1 MPSRLKDLQF
11 KIWIAFL
18 TFLSGFINVGAIR
31 SFSLPVSHHTGNV
44 SHLALSIANK
54 NAKEILAVILVIL
67 AFFAGAFVSGLLFH
81 QRKFGLKKRY
91 GILLMGLAMIFL
103 SLALFKSQTPQIL
116 KVSAL
121 SFAAG
126 IQNAMF
132 IFYGDILVRTT
143 HITGYLTDAA
153 FALAMCLRGKK
164 DKFRFF
170 SFYSLNILF
179 FLTGGII
186 AGLIKIGSFFISSAC
201 LYFIAGLYYFI
212 MREKKLFNKICRS
225 LYLTIINF

>member
-1 MPSRLKDLQF
+1 MTDTLKDRRF

-31 SFSLPVSHHTGNV
+31 SFSLPISHHTGNV
-44 SHLALSIANK
+44 SHLALSIVHK
-54 NAKEILAVILVIL
+54 NITEVCIITSAIL

-103 SLALFKSQTPQIL
+103 SLALFKTPQIL

-126 IQNAMF
+126 VQNAMF

-170 SFYSLNILF
+170 LFYSLNILF
-179 FLTGGII
+179 FLAGGIT
-186 AGLIKIGSFFISSAC
+186 AGLIKISSFFIASAC
-201 LYFIAGLYYFI
+201 LYLIAGLYYFM
-212 MREKKLFNKICRS
+212 MREKQ
-225 LYLTIINF
+225 

>member
-1 MPSRLKDLQF
+1 MTDTLKDRRF

-31 SFSLPVSHHTGNV
+31 IFSLPISHHTGNI
-44 SHLALSIANK
+44 SHLALSIVHK
-54 NAKEILAVILVIL
+54 NITEVFIIGSAIL
-67 AFFAGAFVSGLLFH
+67 AFFAGAFISGLLFH

-91 GILLMGLAMIFL
+91 GILLMGLAIIFL
-103 SLALFKSQTPQIL
+103 SLLKTPQIL

-126 IQNAMF
+126 VQNAMF

-170 SFYSLNILF
+170 LFYSLNILF
-179 FLTGGII
+179 FLAGGIT

-201 LYFIAGLYYFI
+201 LYLIAGLYYFM
-212 MREKKLFNKICRS
+212 MRKKQ
-225 LYLTIINF
+225 

>member
-1 MPSRLKDLQF
+1 MTDTLKNRRF
-11 KIWIAFL
+11 KVWIAFL

-31 SFSLPVSHHTGNV
+31 SFSLPVSHHTGNI
-44 SHLALSIANK
+44 SHLAFSIVHK
-54 NAKEILAVILVIL
+54 NITEVFIICSAIL
-67 AFFAGAFVSGLLFH
+67 AFFTGAFFSGLLFH

-103 SLALFKSQTPQIL
+103 SLALLKTPQIL
-116 KVSAL
+116 KISAL

-126 IQNAMF
+126 VQNAMF

-170 SFYSLNILF
+170 LFYSLNILF
-179 FLTGGII
+179 FLAGGII
-186 AGLIKIGSFFISSAC
+186 AGLIKISSFFIASAC
-201 LYFIAGLYYFI
+201 LYLIAGLYYFM
-212 MREKKLFNKICRS
+212 MRKKGK
-225 LYLTIINF
+225 

>member
-1 MPSRLKDLQF
+1 MTDTLKDLRF
-11 KIWIAFL
+11 KVWIAFL

-54 NAKEILAVILVIL
+54 NITEVFIIASAIL
-67 AFFAGAFVSGLLFH
+67 AFFAGAFISGLLFH

-91 GILLMGLAMIFL
+91 GILLMGLAGIFL
-103 SLALFKSQTPQIL
+103 SLALFKTPQIL

-126 IQNAMF
+126 VQNAMF

-170 SFYSLNILF
+170 LFYSLNILF
-179 FLTGGII
+179 FLAGGIT
-186 AGLIKIGSFFISSAC
+186 AGLIKISSFFIASAC
-201 LYFIAGLYYFI
+201 LYLIAGLYYFM
-212 MREKKLFNKICRS
+212 MRRKQ
-225 LYLTIINF
+225 

>member
-1 MPSRLKDLQF
+1 MTDSLKDRRF

-31 SFSLPVSHHTGNV
+31 SFSLPVSHHTGNI
-44 SHLALSIANK
+44 SHLALSIVHK
-54 NAKEILAVILVIL
+54 NITEVFIICPAIL
-67 AFFAGAFVSGLLFH
+67 AFFTGAFFSGLLFH

-103 SLALFKSQTPQIL
+103 SLALFKTPQIL
-116 KVSAL
+116 KISAL

-126 IQNAMF
+126 VQNAMF

-170 SFYSLNILF
+170 LFYSLNILF
-179 FLTGGII
+179 FLAGGII
-186 AGLIKIGSFFISSAC
+186 AGLIKISSFFIASAC
-201 LYFIAGLYYFI
+201 LYLIAGLYYFM
-212 MREKKLFNKICRS
+212 MRKKGK
-225 LYLTIINF
+225 

>member
-1 MPSRLKDLQF
+1 MTDTLKDRRF

-44 SHLALSIANK
+44 SHLALSIAHK
-54 NAKEILAVILVIL
+54 NIAEVCIITSAIL

-103 SLALFKSQTPQIL
+103 SLALLKTPQIL

-126 IQNAMF
+126 VQNAMF

-170 SFYSLNILF
+170 LFYSLNILF
-179 FLTGGII
+179 FLAGGII
-186 AGLIKIGSFFISSAC
+186 AGLIKISSFFIASAC
-201 LYFIAGLYYFI
+201 LYLIAGLYYFM
-212 MREKKLFNKICRS
+212 MREKQ
-225 LYLTIINF
+225 

>member
-1 MPSRLKDLQF
+1 MSDTLKDRRF

-44 SHLALSIANK
+44 SHLAISIAHK
-54 NAKEILAVILVIL
+54 NIAEVFIICSAIL
-67 AFFAGAFVSGLLFH
+67 AFFAGAFFSGLLFH

-103 SLALFKSQTPQIL
+103 SLALLKTPQIL

-126 IQNAMF
+126 VQNAMF

-170 SFYSLNILF
+170 LFYSLNILF
-179 FLTGGII
+179 FLAGGII
-186 AGLIKIGSFFISSAC
+186 AGLIKISSFFIVSAC
-201 LYFIAGLYYFI
+201 LYLIAGLYYFM
-212 MREKKLFNKICRS
+212 MRKKGNKNIS
-225 LYLTIINF
+225 ITKPVQ

>member
-1 MPSRLKDLQF
+1 MSNTLKDLRF
-11 KIWIAFL
+11 KVWIAFL

-54 NAKEILAVILVIL
+54 NITEVFIIGSAIL
-67 AFFAGAFVSGLLFH
+67 AFFAGAFISGLLFH

-103 SLALFKSQTPQIL
+103 SLTLFKTPQIL

-126 IQNAMF
+126 VQNAMF

-170 SFYSLNILF
+170 LFYSLNILF
-179 FLTGGII
+179 FLAGGII
-186 AGLIKIGSFFISSAC
+186 AGLIKISSFFIASAC
-201 LYFIAGLYYFI
+201 LYLIAGLYYFM
-212 MREKKLFNKICRS
+212 MRKKQ
-225 LYLTIINF
+225 

>member
-1 MPSRLKDLQF
+1 MSNTLKDRRF

-31 SFSLPVSHHTGNV
+31 IFSLPISHHTGNV
-44 SHLALSIANK
+44 SHLALSIVHK
-54 NAKEILAVILVIL
+54 NIAEVCIITSAIL

-91 GILLMGLAMIFL
+91 GILLMGLAGIFL
-103 SLALFKSQTPQIL
+103 SLALFKTPQIL

-126 IQNAMF
+126 VQNAMF

-170 SFYSLNILF
+170 LFYSLNILF
-179 FLTGGII
+179 FLAGGII
-186 AGLIKIGSFFISSAC
+186 AGLIKISSFFIASAC
-201 LYFIAGLYYFI
+201 LYLIAGLYYFM
-212 MREKKLFNKICRS
+212 MREKQ
-225 LYLTIINF
+225 

>member
-1 MPSRLKDLQF
+1 MSNTLKDLRF

-54 NAKEILAVILVIL
+54 NITEVFIIGSAIL
-67 AFFAGAFVSGLLFH
+67 AFFAGAFISGLLFH

-103 SLALFKSQTPQIL
+103 SLTLFKTPQIL

-126 IQNAMF
+126 VQNAMF

-170 SFYSLNILF
+170 LFYSLNILF
-179 FLTGGII
+179 FLAGGII
-186 AGLIKIGSFFISSAC
+186 AGLIKISSFFIASAC
-201 LYFIAGLYYFI
+201 LYLIAGLYYFM
-212 MREKKLFNKICRS
+212 MRKKQ
-225 LYLTIINF
+225 

>member
-1 MPSRLKDLQF
+1 MSNTLKDLRF

-44 SHLALSIANK
+44 SHLALSIVHK
-54 NAKEILAVILVIL
+54 NIAEVCIITSAIL
-67 AFFAGAFVSGLLFH
+67 AFFAGAFISGLLFH

-103 SLALFKSQTPQIL
+103 SLALFKTPQIL
-116 KVSAL
+116 KVFAL

-126 IQNAMF
+126 VQNAMF

-170 SFYSLNILF
+170 LFYSLNILF
-179 FLTGGII
+179 FLAGGII
-186 AGLIKIGSFFISSAC
+186 AGLIKISSFFIASAC
-201 LYFIAGLYYFI
+201 LYLIAGLYYFM
-212 MREKKLFNKICRS
+212 MREKQ
-225 LYLTIINF
+225 

>member
-1 MPSRLKDLQF
+1 MSNTLKDLRF
-11 KIWIAFL
+11 KVWIAFL

-54 NAKEILAVILVIL
+54 NITEVFIIGSAILA
-67 AFFAGAFVSGLLFH
+67 FAGAFISGLLFH
-81 QRKFGLKKRY
+81 QRKSGLKKRY

-103 SLALFKSQTPQIL
+103 SLTLFKTPQIL

-126 IQNAMF
+126 VQNAMF

-170 SFYSLNILF
+170 CFTASTFF
-179 FLTGGII
+179 FLAGGII
-186 AGLIKIGSFFISSAC
+186 AGLIKISSFFIASAC
-201 LYFIAGLYYFI
+201 LYLIAGLYYFM
-212 MREKKLFNKICRS
+212 MRKNSKIENKFQPLTYAF
-225 LYLTIINF
+225 LYI

>member
-1 MPSRLKDLQF
+1 MTDTLKDRRF

-44 SHLALSIANK
+44 SHLALSIVHK
-54 NAKEILAVILVIL
+54 NITEVFIIASAIL
-67 AFFAGAFVSGLLFH
+67 AFFAGAFISGLLFH

-91 GILLMGLAMIFL
+91 GILLMGLAGIFL
-103 SLALFKSQTPQIL
+103 SLALFKTPQIL

-126 IQNAMF
+126 VQNAMF

-170 SFYSLNILF
+170 LFYSLNILF
-179 FLTGGII
+179 FLAGGIT
-186 AGLIKIGSFFISSAC
+186 AGLIKISSFFIASAC
-201 LYFIAGLYYFI
+201 LYLIAGLYYFM
-212 MREKKLFNKICRS
+212 MRKKTV
-225 LYLTIINF
+225 Y

>member
-1 MPSRLKDLQF
+1 MTDTLKDRRF

-31 SFSLPVSHHTGNV
+31 SFSLPISHHTGNV
-44 SHLALSIANK
+44 SHLALSIAHK
-54 NAKEILAVILVIL
+54 NITEVFIIASAIL
-67 AFFAGAFVSGLLFH
+67 AFFAGAFFSGLLFH
-81 QRKFGLKKRY
+81 
-91 GILLMGLAMIFL
+91 
-103 SLALFKSQTPQIL
+103 
-116 KVSAL
+116 
-121 SFAAG
+121 
-126 IQNAMF
+126 AMF

-170 SFYSLNILF
+170 LFYSLNILF
-179 FLTGGII
+179 FLAGGIT

-201 LYFIAGLYYFI
+201 LYLIAGLYYFM
-212 MREKKLFNKICRS
+212 MRKKRK
-225 LYLTIINF
+225 

>member
-1 MPSRLKDLQF
+1 MSNTLKDRRF

-18 TFLSGFINVGAIR
+18 TFLSGFINVGASLI
-31 SFSLPVSHHTGNV
+31 FSLPISHHTGNI

-54 NAKEILAVILVIL
+54 NITEVFMVASAIL
-67 AFFAGAFVSGLLFH
+67 AFFAGAFISGLLFH

-103 SLALFKSQTPQIL
+103 SLTLFKTPQIL

-126 IQNAMF
+126 VQNAMF

-170 SFYSLNILF
+170 LFYSLNILF
-179 FLTGGII
+179 FLAGGIT

-201 LYFIAGLYYFI
+201 LYLITGLYYFM
-212 MREKKLFNKICRS
+212 MRKKQ
-225 LYLTIINF
+225 

>member
-1 MPSRLKDLQF
+1 MTDTLKDRRF

-44 SHLALSIANK
+44 SHLAISIAHK
-54 NAKEILAVILVIL
+54 NIAEVFMIASAIL
-67 AFFAGAFVSGLLFH
+67 AFFAGAFFSGLLFH

-91 GILLMGLAMIFL
+91 GILLMGLAIIFL
-103 SLALFKSQTPQIL
+103 SLALFKTPQIL
-116 KVSAL
+116 KISAL

-126 IQNAMF
+126 VQNAMF

-170 SFYSLNILF
+170 LFYSLNILF
-179 FLTGGII
+179 FLAGGIT
-186 AGLIKIGSFFISSAC
+186 AGLIKTDSFFISSAC
-201 LYFIAGLYYFI
+201 LYLIAGLYYFM
-212 MREKKLFNKICRS
+212 MRRKTF
-225 LYLTIINF
+225 

>member
-1 MPSRLKDLQF
+1 MTDTLKDRRF

-31 SFSLPVSHHTGNV
+31 SFSLPISHHTGNV
-44 SHLALSIANK
+44 SHLALSIVHK
-54 NAKEILAVILVIL
+54 NIAEVCIITSAIL

-103 SLALFKSQTPQIL
+103 SLALFKTPQIL
-116 KVSAL
+116 KISAL

-170 SFYSLNILF
+170 LFYSLNILF
-179 FLTGGII
+179 FLAGGII
-186 AGLIKIGSFFISSAC
+186 AGLIKISSFFIASAC
-201 LYFIAGLYYFI
+201 LYLIAGLYYFM
-212 MREKKLFNKICRS
+212 MRKKQ
-225 LYLTIINF
+225 

>member
-1 MPSRLKDLQF
+1 MTDTLKDLRF
-11 KIWIAFL
+11 KVWIACL

-54 NAKEILAVILVIL
+54 NITEVFIIASAIL
-67 AFFAGAFVSGLLFH
+67 AFFAGAFISGLLFH

-91 GILLMGLAMIFL
+91 GILLMGLAGIFL
-103 SLALFKSQTPQIL
+103 SLALFKTPQIL

-126 IQNAMF
+126 VQNAMF

-170 SFYSLNILF
+170 LFYSLNILF
-179 FLTGGII
+179 FLAGGIT
-186 AGLIKIGSFFISSAC
+186 AGLIKISSFFIASAC
-201 LYFIAGLYYFI
+201 LYLIAGLYYFM
-212 MREKKLFNKICRS
+212 MRRKQ
-225 LYLTIINF
+225 

>member
-1 MPSRLKDLQF
+1 MSNTLKDLRF

-44 SHLALSIANK
+44 SHLALSIAHK
-54 NAKEILAVILVIL
+54 NIAEVCIITSAIL

-103 SLALFKSQTPQIL
+103 SLALFKTPQIL

-126 IQNAMF
+126 VQNAMF

-153 FALAMCLRGKK
+153 FALAMCIRGKK

-170 SFYSLNILF
+170 LFYSLNILF
-179 FLTGGII
+179 FLAGGIT
-186 AGLIKIGSFFISSAC
+186 AGLIKTDSFFISSAC
-201 LYFIAGLYYFI
+201 LYLIAGLYYF
-212 MREKKLFNKICRS
+212 MLRKKQ
-225 LYLTIINF
+225 

>member
-1 MPSRLKDLQF
+1 MTDTLKDRRF

-44 SHLALSIANK
+44 SHLALSIAHK
-54 NAKEILAVILVIL
+54 NIAEVCIITSAIL
-67 AFFAGAFVSGLLFH
+67 AFFAGAFFSGLLFH

-103 SLALFKSQTPQIL
+103 SLALFKTPQIL

-126 IQNAMF
+126 VQNAMF

-164 DKFRFF
+164 DKFFCFTASIFFF
-170 SFYSLNILF
+170 S
-179 FLTGGII
+179 
-186 AGLIKIGSFFISSAC
+186 
-201 LYFIAGLYYFI
+201 
-212 MREKKLFNKICRS
+212 
-225 LYLTIINF
+225 

>member
-1 MPSRLKDLQF
+1 M
-11 KIWIAFL
+11 
-18 TFLSGFINVGAIR
+18 SGFINVGAIR

-54 NAKEILAVILVIL
+54 NITEVFMVASAIL
-67 AFFAGAFVSGLLFH
+67 AFFAGAFFSGLLFH

-103 SLALFKSQTPQIL
+103 SLALLKTPQIL
-116 KVSAL
+116 KISAL

-126 IQNAMF
+126 VQNAMF

-170 SFYSLNILF
+170 LFYSLNILF
-179 FLTGGII
+179 FLAGGIT
-186 AGLIKIGSFFISSAC
+186 AGLIKTDSFFISSAC
-201 LYFIAGLYYFI
+201 LYLIAGLYYFM
-212 MREKKLFNKICRS
+212 MRKKGNKNIS
-225 LYLTIINF
+225 ITKPVQ

>member
-1 MPSRLKDLQF
+1 MSNTLKDRRF

-44 SHLALSIANK
+44 SHLALSIAHK
-54 NAKEILAVILVIL
+54 NIPEVFIICSAIL
-67 AFFAGAFVSGLLFH
+67 AFFAGAFFSGLLFH

-103 SLALFKSQTPQIL
+103 SLALFKTPQIL

-126 IQNAMF
+126 VQNAMF

-170 SFYSLNILF
+170 LFYSLNILF
-179 FLTGGII
+179 FLAGGIT
-186 AGLIKIGSFFISSAC
+186 AGLIKISSFFIASAC
-201 LYFIAGLYYFI
+201 LYLIAGLYYFM
-212 MREKKLFNKICRS
+212 MRRKQ
-225 LYLTIINF
+225 

>member
-1 MPSRLKDLQF
+1 MTDTLKDRRF

-31 SFSLPVSHHTGNV
+31 IFSLPISHHTGNI
-44 SHLALSIANK
+44 SHLALSIVHK
-54 NAKEILAVILVIL
+54 NITEVFIIGSAIL
-67 AFFAGAFVSGLLFH
+67 AFFAGAFISGLLFH

-103 SLALFKSQTPQIL
+103 SLALFKTPQIL

-126 IQNAMF
+126 VQNAMF

-153 FALAMCLRGKK
+153 FALAMCIRGKK

-170 SFYSLNILF
+170 LFYSLNILF
-179 FLTGGII
+179 FLAGGIT
-186 AGLIKIGSFFISSAC
+186 AGLIKTDSFFISSAC
-201 LYFIAGLYYFI
+201 LYLIAGLYYF
-212 MREKKLFNKICRS
+212 MLRKKQ
-225 LYLTIINF
+225 

>member
-1 MPSRLKDLQF
+1 MTDTLKNRRF

-31 SFSLPVSHHTGNV
+31 SFSLPVSHHTGNI
-44 SHLALSIANK
+44 SHLALSIVHK
-54 NAKEILAVILVIL
+54 NITEVFIICSAIL
-67 AFFAGAFVSGLLFH
+67 AFFTGAFFSGLLFH

-103 SLALFKSQTPQIL
+103 SLALLKTPQIL
-116 KVSAL
+116 KISAL

-126 IQNAMF
+126 VQNAMF

-170 SFYSLNILF
+170 LFCSLNILF
-179 FLTGGII
+179 FLAGGIT
-186 AGLIKIGSFFISSAC
+186 AGLIKTGSFFIASAC
-201 LYFIAGLYYFI
+201 LYLIAGLYYFM
-212 MREKKLFNKICRS
+212 MRRKQ
-225 LYLTIINF
+225 

>member
-1 MPSRLKDLQF
+1 MTDTLKDLRF
-11 KIWIAFL
+11 KVWIAFL

-44 SHLALSIANK
+44 SHLALSIVHK
-54 NAKEILAVILVIL
+54 NITEVFIIASAIL
-67 AFFAGAFVSGLLFH
+67 AFFAGAFISGLLFH

-91 GILLMGLAMIFL
+91 GILLMGLAGIFL
-103 SLALFKSQTPQIL
+103 SLALFKTPQIL

-126 IQNAMF
+126 VQNAMF

-170 SFYSLNILF
+170 LFYSLNILF
-179 FLTGGII
+179 FLAGGIT
-186 AGLIKIGSFFISSAC
+186 AGLIKISSFFIASAC
-201 LYFIAGLYYFI
+201 LYLIAGLYYFM
-212 MREKKLFNKICRS
+212 MREKQ
-225 LYLTIINF
+225 

>member
-1 MPSRLKDLQF
+1 MTDTLKNRRF

-44 SHLALSIANK
+44 SHLALSIVHK
-54 NAKEILAVILVIL
+54 NITEVFIIASAIL
-67 AFFAGAFVSGLLFH
+67 AFFAGAFISGLLFH

-91 GILLMGLAMIFL
+91 GILLMGLAGIFL
-103 SLALFKSQTPQIL
+103 SLALFKTPQIL

-126 IQNAMF
+126 VQNAMF

-170 SFYSLNILF
+170 LFYSLNILF
-179 FLTGGII
+179 FLAGGII
-186 AGLIKIGSFFISSAC
+186 AGLIKISSFFIASAC
-201 LYFIAGLYYFI
+201 LYLIAGLYYFM
-212 MREKKLFNKICRS
+212 MRKKQ
-225 LYLTIINF
+225 

>member
-1 MPSRLKDLQF
+1 MTDSLKDRRF

-18 TFLSGFINVGAIR
+18 TFLSGFINVGAIC
-31 SFSLPVSHHTGNV
+31 SFSLPVSHHTGNI
-44 SHLALSIANK
+44 SHLALSIAHK
-54 NAKEILAVILVIL
+54 NIAEVFIIGSAIL
-67 AFFAGAFVSGLLFH
+67 AFFAGAFFSGLLFH

-103 SLALFKSQTPQIL
+103 SLALFKTPQIL
-116 KVSAL
+116 KISAL

-126 IQNAMF
+126 VQNAMF

-170 SFYSLNILF
+170 LFYSLNILF
-179 FLTGGII
+179 FLAGGIT
-186 AGLIKIGSFFISSAC
+186 AGLIKIGSFFIASAC
-201 LYFIAGLYYFI
+201 LYLIAGLYYFM
-212 MREKKLFNKICRS
+212 MRKKQ
-225 LYLTIINF
+225 

>member
-1 MPSRLKDLQF
+1 MTDTLKDLRF
-11 KIWIAFL
+11 KVWIAFL

-44 SHLALSIANK
+44 SHLALSIVHK
-54 NAKEILAVILVIL
+54 NITEVFIIASAIL
-67 AFFAGAFVSGLLFH
+67 AFFAGAFISGLLFH

-103 SLALFKSQTPQIL
+103 SLALLKTPQIL

-126 IQNAMF
+126 VQNAMF

-170 SFYSLNILF
+170 LFYSLNILF
-179 FLTGGII
+179 FLAGGIT
-186 AGLIKIGSFFISSAC
+186 AGLIKTDSFFISSAC
-201 LYFIAGLYYFI
+201 LYLIAGLYYFM
-212 MREKKLFNKICRS
+212 MRKKGK
-225 LYLTIINF
+225 

>member
-1 MPSRLKDLQF
+1 MTDTLKDRRF

-44 SHLALSIANK
+44 SHLALSIAHK
-54 NAKEILAVILVIL
+54 NIAEVCIITSAIL

-103 SLALFKSQTPQIL
+103 SLALFKTPQIL
-116 KVSAL
+116 KISAL

-170 SFYSLNILF
+170 LFYSLNILF
-179 FLTGGII
+179 FLAGGIT
-186 AGLIKIGSFFISSAC
+186 ASLIKTDSFFISSAC
-201 LYFIAGLYYFI
+201 LYLIAGLYYFM
-212 MREKKLFNKICRS
+212 MRKKQ
-225 LYLTIINF
+225 

>member
-1 MPSRLKDLQF
+1 MTDTLKDRRF

-31 SFSLPVSHHTGNV
+31 SFSLPISHHTGNV
-44 SHLALSIANK
+44 SHLALSIAHK
-54 NAKEILAVILVIL
+54 NITEVFIIASAIL
-67 AFFAGAFVSGLLFH
+67 AFFAGAFFSGLLFH
-81 QRKFGLKKRY
+81 QREFGLKKRY

-103 SLALFKSQTPQIL
+103 SLALFKTPQIL

-126 IQNAMF
+126 VQNAMF

-170 SFYSLNILF
+170 LFYSLNILF
-179 FLTGGII
+179 FLAGGII
-186 AGLIKIGSFFISSAC
+186 AGLIKISSFFIVSAC
-201 LYFIAGLYYFI
+201 LYLIAGLYYFM
-212 MREKKLFNKICRS
+212 MRKKQ
-225 LYLTIINF
+225 

>member
-1 MPSRLKDLQF
+1 MTDSLKDRRF

-31 SFSLPVSHHTGNV
+31 SFSLPVSHHTGNI

-54 NAKEILAVILVIL
+54 NITEVLMVASAIL
-67 AFFAGAFVSGLLFH
+67 AFFAGAFFSGLLFH

-91 GILLMGLAMIFL
+91 GILLMGLAIIFL
-103 SLALFKSQTPQIL
+103 SLALLKTPQIL
-116 KVSAL
+116 KISAL

-126 IQNAMF
+126 VQNAMF

-170 SFYSLNILF
+170 LFYSLNILF
-179 FLTGGII
+179 FLAGGIT
-186 AGLIKIGSFFISSAC
+186 AGLIKISSFFIASAC
-201 LYFIAGLYYFI
+201 LYLIAGLYYFM
-212 MREKKLFNKICRS
+212 MRRKQ
-225 LYLTIINF
+225 

>member
-1 MPSRLKDLQF
+1 MSNTLKDRRF

-31 SFSLPVSHHTGNV
+31 SFSLPVSHHTGNI
-44 SHLALSIANK
+44 SHLALSIVHK
-54 NAKEILAVILVIL
+54 NITEVFIICSAIL
-67 AFFAGAFVSGLLFH
+67 AFFAGAFFSGLLFH

-103 SLALFKSQTPQIL
+103 SLTLFKTPQIL

-126 IQNAMF
+126 VQNAMF

-170 SFYSLNILF
+170 LFYSLNILF
-179 FLTGGII
+179 FLAGGIT
-186 AGLIKIGSFFISSAC
+186 AGLIKISSFFIASAC
-201 LYFIAGLYYFI
+201 LYLIAGLYYFM
-212 MREKKLFNKICRS
+212 MRKKQ
-225 LYLTIINF
+225 

>member
-1 MPSRLKDLQF
+1 MTDSLKDRRF

-31 SFSLPVSHHTGNV
+31 SFSLPVSHHTGNI
-44 SHLALSIANK
+44 SHLALSIAHK
-54 NAKEILAVILVIL
+54 NITEVFIIASAIL
-67 AFFAGAFVSGLLFH
+67 AFFAGAFFSGLLFH
-81 QRKFGLKKRY
+81 QREFGLKKRY

-103 SLALFKSQTPQIL
+103 SLALFKTPQIL
-116 KVSAL
+116 KVSAI

-126 IQNAMF
+126 VQNAMF

-170 SFYSLNILF
+170 LFYSLNILF
-179 FLTGGII
+179 FLAGGII
-186 AGLIKIGSFFISSAC
+186 AGLIKISSFFIASAC
-201 LYFIAGLYYFI
+201 LYLIAGLYYFM
-212 MREKKLFNKICRS
+212 MREKQ
-225 LYLTIINF
+225 

>member
-1 MPSRLKDLQF
+1 MTDTLKDLRF

-54 NAKEILAVILVIL
+54 NITEVFMVASAIL
-67 AFFAGAFVSGLLFH
+67 AFFAGAFFSGLLFH

-103 SLALFKSQTPQIL
+103 SLALLKTPQIL
-116 KVSAL
+116 KISAL

-126 IQNAMF
+126 VQNAMF

-170 SFYSLNILF
+170 LFYSLNILF
-179 FLTGGII
+179 FLAGGIT
-186 AGLIKIGSFFISSAC
+186 AGLIKTDSFFISSAC
-201 LYFIAGLYYFI
+201 LYLIAGLYYFM
-212 MREKKLFNKICRS
+212 MRKKQ
-225 LYLTIINF
+225 

>member
-1 MPSRLKDLQF
+1 MTDTLKDRRF

-54 NAKEILAVILVIL
+54 NIAEVFIIASAIL

-91 GILLMGLAMIFL
+91 GILLMGLAGIFL
-103 SLALFKSQTPQIL
+103 SLALLKTPQIL

-126 IQNAMF
+126 VQNAMF

-170 SFYSLNILF
+170 LFYSLNILF
-179 FLTGGII
+179 FLAGGIT
-186 AGLIKIGSFFISSAC
+186 AGLIKTDSFFISSAC
-201 LYFIAGLYYFI
+201 LYLIAGLYYFM
-212 MREKKLFNKICRS
+212 MRKKQ
-225 LYLTIINF
+225 

>member
-1 MPSRLKDLQF
+1 MVAS
-11 KIWIAFL
+11 A
-18 TFLSGFINVGAIR
+18 
-31 SFSLPVSHHTGNV
+31 
-44 SHLALSIANK
+44 
-54 NAKEILAVILVIL
+54 IL
-67 AFFAGAFVSGLLFH
+67 AFFAGAFFSGLLFH

-103 SLALFKSQTPQIL
+103 SLALLKTPQIL
-116 KVSAL
+116 KISAL

-126 IQNAMF
+126 VQNAMF

-170 SFYSLNILF
+170 LFYSLNILF
-179 FLTGGII
+179 FLAGGIT
-186 AGLIKIGSFFISSAC
+186 AGLIKTDSFFISSAC
-201 LYFIAGLYYFI
+201 LYLIAGLYYFM
-212 MREKKLFNKICRS
+212 MRKKGNKNIS
-225 LYLTIINF
+225 ITKPVQ

>member
-1 MPSRLKDLQF
+1 MTDTLKDRRF

-31 SFSLPVSHHTGNV
+31 SFSFPVSHHTGNV
-44 SHLALSIANK
+44 SHLALSIAHRNI
-54 NAKEILAVILVIL
+54 AEVFIIASTIL

-103 SLALFKSQTPQIL
+103 SLALLKTPQIL

-126 IQNAMF
+126 VQNAMF

-170 SFYSLNILF
+170 LFYSLNILF
-179 FLTGGII
+179 FLAGGIT
-186 AGLIKIGSFFISSAC
+186 AGLIKISSFFIASVC
-201 LYFIAGLYYFI
+201 LYLIAGLYYFM
-212 MREKKLFNKICRS
+212 MRRKQ
-225 LYLTIINF
+225 